1 MNTATKMS
9 RQMKLSAMRCITR
22 INLKRRM
29 NHLQTIPNY
38 STNVLKLLRIYKFY
52 KATQF
57 RMNLRKQIQ
66 QRKAHG
72 RNRRDEPPEEKESK
86 KIVIKDGYKFILLD
100 GLYYKLTK
108 KSYTKEE
115 IERWCT
121 GRKNASSKMKIYHKE
136 KKIERGKKEKDQIAK
151 TNAIYDREISTY
163 PKGLRELFV

>member
-1 MNTATKMS
+1 
-9 RQMKLSAMRCITR
+9 
-22 INLKRRM
+22 M

-52 KATQF
+52 KVAQF

-66 QRKAHG
+66 QREAHG

-108 KSYTKEE
+108 KK
-115 IERWCT
+115 R
-121 GRKNASSKMKIYHKE
+121 
-136 KKIERGKKEKDQIAK
+136 
-151 TNAIYDREISTY
+151 
-163 PKGLRELFV
+163 

>member
-9 RQMKLSAMRCITR
+9 RQMKLSATRCITR
-22 INLKRRM
+22 INLKRRV
-29 NHLQTIPNY
+29 NNLQTIPNY
-38 STNVLKLLRIYKFY
+38 STNVLKLLRIYNFY
-52 KATQF
+52 KVAQF

-66 QRKAHG
+66 QRTTL
-72 RNRRDEPPEEKESK
+72 RRKRMDEPK
-86 KIVIKDGYKFILLD
+86 KIVTKDGYKFILLD

-136 KKIERGKKEKDQIAK
+136 KKIERGKKVGKPREKFTKIEEMIATVNK
-151 TNAIYDREISTY
+151 Q
-163 PKGLRELFV
+163 

>member
-1 MNTATKMS
+1 
-9 RQMKLSAMRCITR
+9 
-22 INLKRRM
+22 M

-52 KATQF
+52 KVAQF
-57 RMNLRKQIQ
+57 RMNLI
-66 QRKAHG
+66 
-72 RNRRDEPPEEKESK
+72 NRYNKGKLTVATGEMNPQKKNK

-121 GRKNASSKMKIYHKE
+121 GEKSHQNENLSQRKE
-136 KKIERGKKEKDQIAK
+136 D
-151 TNAIYDREISTY
+151 
-163 PKGLRELFV
+163 